1 MNDSRALDLITLLLR
16 LTFGSLMLL
25 LHGLP
30 KLERLLSGGASGF
43 FDPIGIGATASLA
56 LVVFAEFLCSLL
68 LIFGLFTRLAV
79 LPLIVTMLVAVF
91 IRHGADTLADKE
103 PGLLYLA
110 AYVALFIGGAG
121 YYSLDRFFQ
130 KRKLI

>member
-1 MNDSRALDLITLLLR
+1 MNDSRALDLISLLLR

-30 KLERLLSGGASGF
+30 KLERLLGGGADGF

-56 LVVFAEFLCSLL
+56 LVVFAEFLCSLF

-79 LPLIVTMLVAVF
+79 LPLIITMLVAVF
-91 IRHGADTLADKE
+91 IRHGADPLADKE
-103 PGLLYLA
+103 AGLLYLA
-110 AYVALFIGGAG
+110 VYIALFIGGAG
-121 YYSLDRFFQ
+121 YYSLDRFFR
-130 KRKLI
+130 KRI